1 MPTAISYTVKME
13 RKISELR
20 SLIYGKFDSQTE
32 FAEHLKWSKQRLSKV
47 TSGKKEPSIS
57 EISDIAEGLGVEISV
72 LVPIFVQYWTE
83 EKRRAKCPESR

>member
-1 MPTAISYTVKME
+1 ME
-13 RKISELR
+13 KKVFELR

-32 FAEHLKWSKQRLSKV
+32 FAEHLQWSKQRLSKV

-57 EISDIAEGLGVEISV
+57 EISEIAKGLDMEISD

-83 EKRRAKCPESR
+83 EKRKNKG